1 MNTEVVFTTI
11 NFGDALLRLIVALA
25 LGMLMG
31 YEREK
36 HGRPAGLRTH
46 GLVSL
51 GSALFAMLSIGM
63 SCGRADPSRIA
74 ASIVTGI
81 GFLGAGTIMRHGSVV
96 HGLTTAAS
104 VWTSAAIGM
113 ACGFGWYPV
122 AIAAAIMVVFT
133 LAVLRPAALRLR
145 PEDPVVT
152 VLVSAVEGGAV
163 LSQIADRVQRLG
175 ARLVRVHLEPSEG
188 EGIQQ
193 IIIALHRPKHV
204 SPEALAAT
212 IASIDEVTDARI
224 VEADEG

>member
-1 MNTEVVFTTI
+1 MNVENVFTTI
-11 NFGDALLRLIVALA
+11 SFGDAVLRLLAALV
-25 LGMLMG
+25 LGMVMG

-46 GLVSL
+46 GLVSM

-63 SCGRADPSRIA
+63 SSGRADPSRIA

-113 ACGFGWYPV
+113 ACGFGWYPL
-122 AIAAAIMVVFT
+122 AIAAAAMVVFT

-145 PEDPVVT
+145 PEEPTMTVV
-152 VLVSAVEGGAV
+152 VNAVEGGTV
-163 LSQIADRVQRLG
+163 LSQIADRVERLG
-175 ARLVRVHLEPSEG
+175 ARLVRLHLDPSEG
-188 EGIQQ
+188 EGYQQ
-193 IIIALHRPKHV
+193 ITVTLNRPSHV
-204 SPEALAAT
+204 TPEALAAA

-224 VEADEG
+224 ANAED